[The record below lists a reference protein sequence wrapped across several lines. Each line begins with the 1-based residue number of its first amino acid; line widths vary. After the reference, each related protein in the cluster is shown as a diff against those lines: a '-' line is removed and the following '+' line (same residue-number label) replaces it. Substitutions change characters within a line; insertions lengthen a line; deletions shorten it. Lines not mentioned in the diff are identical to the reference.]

1 MPGNTTI
8 MKNLKEQVAK
18 LLDEQDFH
26 YKANEE
32 KNRFAF
38 GISTGNV
45 DMDVN
50 LLYDEEDLCLYNF
63 CSQTSTLSED
73 GVVAAIY
80 KINEIHNQSFS
91 LAHLYID
98 ENDNTLSAQAVMEVP
113 KNGLEKDVFETF
125 LYSTIQLLDDNAKDI
140 IAIASRHNNTIN
152 NDETKIE

>member
-26 YKANEE
+26 YKVNEE

-63 CSQTSTLSED
+63 CSLTSTLPED
-73 GVVAAIY
+73 GVVAAMY

-98 ENDNTLSAQAVMEVP
+98 EDDNTLSAQAVMEVP

-125 LYSTIQLLDDNAKDI
+125 LYSTMQLLDDNAKDI